1 MSFYKPDPNDSTKQ
15 VPISNNRVLIK
26 EAKTPAINV
35 VTTRPDHVIINNT
48 GSYAFL
54 YRTTC
59 SLGGTS
65 TTEVYTSASV
75 AKHFTSV
82 GAFTPYKLDINP
94 VAWKRCETVTDTAT
108 GDVTFVFK
116 GKYIQDAGPK

>member
-54 YRTTC
+54 YSTTC

-65 TTEVYTSASV
+65 TTEVYITGSNVKSR
-75 AKHFTSV
+75 TSV
-82 GAFTPYKLDINP
+82 GSFAPYKLDINP
-94 VAWKRCETVTDTAT
+94 VAWKRCEADSDAAA

-116 GKYIQDAGPK
+116 PKYIQGSGPK